1 MGVALLDVT
10 IKDVARE
17 ANVAPS
23 TVSRVLKDS
32 PHISLKTKRRVREIM
47 DRMGYTPN
55 FQAQSLAGKSTQ
67 AIGVIMPDTAYQA
80 FKNPFFSVVLRGI
93 SRSANEQKYGL
104 YLSTSYTEEGIY
116 EEVVSMV
123 QGKRVDGLILL
134 YSRKNDQV
142 IEFLKK
148 VNFPF
153 TVIGRPLVHE
163 KSITYVDNDNIT
175 VTKNVTKY
183 LIKLGHKQIAFIGG
197 NENFAVTIDRL
208 KGYKEALEESGLP
221 FCEDYLIDE
230 YQFTN
235 KGYESIKKLIHLNP
249 RPTAIIAQDDL
260 TAYEIL
266 SYLEKLNINVPKDL
280 SIIGF
285 NNQILSKHSRPPLT
299 SVEIHISRLG
309 VEATNCLIE
318 KITNPTTFPK
328 RVTIPTEF
336 IERESCR
343 SI

>member
-1 MGVALLDVT
+1 MDVT

-32 PHISLKTKRRVREIM
+32 PHISLQTKRRVREIM
-47 DRMGYTPN
+47 NLMGYTPN

-104 YLSTSYTEEGIY
+104 YLSTSFTQEGIY

-134 YSRKNDQV
+134 YSRKNDEV
-142 IEFLKK
+142 IEFLKQ

-153 TVIGRPLVHE
+153 IVIGRPLMHE
-163 KSITYVDNDNIT
+163 KSITYVDNDNVT
-175 VTKNVTKY
+175 VAKDVTKY
-183 LIKLGHKQIAFIGG
+183 LIEMGHKNIAFIGG

-208 KGYKEALEESGLP
+208 KGYREALEESGLP
-221 FCEDYLIDE
+221 FCRDYLIDE
-230 YQFTN
+230 HQFN
-235 KGYESIKKLIHLNP
+235 DKGFESLKNLINYNP
-249 RPTAIIAQDDL
+249 MPTAIIAQDDL
-260 TAYEIL
+260 TGYEIL
-266 SYLEKLNINVPKDL
+266 SYLEKLNIHVPRDL

-285 NNQILSKHSRPPLT
+285 NNQILSQHSRPPLT
-299 SVEIHISRLG
+299 SIEIHISRLG
-309 VEATNCLIE
+309 IEATKSLIE
-318 KITNPTTFPK
+318 KIKDPNTFPK
-328 RVTIPTEF
+328 RVTVPTQF

-343 SI
+343 NIK

>member
-1 MGVALLDVT
+1 MDVT
-10 IKDVARE
+10 IKDVAKE

-32 PHISLKTKRRVREIM
+32 PHISLKTKQRVREIM

-55 FQAQSLAGKSTQ
+55 FQAQSLAAKSTQ

-93 SRSANEQKYGL
+93 SRCANEHKYGL
-104 YLSTSYTEEGIY
+104 YLSTSYTQEGIY

-134 YSRKNDQV
+134 YSRKNDEV
-142 IEFLKK
+142 IEFLKQ

-163 KSITYVDNDNIT
+163 KSITYVDNDNVT
-175 VTKNVTKY
+175 VAKDVTSY
-183 LIKLGHKQIAFIGG
+183 LIKLGHKNIAFIGG

-208 KGYKEALEESGLP
+208 KGYKQALEESGLP
-221 FCEDYLIDE
+221 FRIDFLIDE
-230 YQFTN
+230 HVFN
-235 KGYESIKKLIHLNP
+235 DKGYESLEKLIHSEP
-249 RPTAIIAQDDL
+249 IPTAIIAQDDL

-266 SYLEKLNINVPKDL
+266 SYLEKLNIHVPNDL

-285 NNQILSKHSRPPLT
+285 NNQILSQHSRPPLT
-299 SVEIHISRLG
+299 SIEIHISRLG

-318 KITNPTTFPK
+318 KIKNPNTYPK
-328 RVTIPTEF
+328 RVTIPTQF

-343 SI
+343 NI

>member
-1 MGVALLDVT
+1 MDVT

-104 YLSTSYTEEGIY
+104 YLSTSHTQEGIY

-123 QGKRVDGLILL
+123 QGKRIDGLILL
-134 YSRKNDQV
+134 YSRKNDKV
-142 IEFLKK
+142 IEFLKQ

-163 KSITYVDNDNIT
+163 TSITYVDNDN
-175 VTKNVTKY
+175 VTIAKDVTKY
-183 LIKLGHKQIAFIGG
+183 LIDMGHQNIAFIGG

-208 KGYKEALEESGLP
+208 KGYREALEENGIP
-221 FCEDYLIDE
+221 FRMNYLIDE
-230 YQFTN
+230 HQFNDKGFESLTN
-235 KGYESIKKLIHLNP
+235 LIRSVP
-249 RPTAIIAQDDL
+249 MPTAIIAQDDL
-260 TAYEIL
+260 TGYEIL
-266 SYLEKLNINVPKDL
+266 SYLEKLNIHVPRDL

-285 NNQILSKHSRPPLT
+285 NNQILSQHSRPPLT

-309 VEATNCLIE
+309 IEATNSLIE
-318 KITNPTTFPK
+318 KIKDPSTFPK
-328 RVTIPTEF
+328 RVTIPTQF

>member
-1 MGVALLDVT
+1 MDVT
-10 IKDVARE
+10 IKDVAKE

-32 PHISLKTKRRVREIM
+32 PHISLKTKQRVREIM

-55 FQAQSLAGKSTQ
+55 FQAQSLAAKSTQ

-93 SRSANEQKYGL
+93 SRCANEQKYGL
-104 YLSTSYTEEGIY
+104 YLSTSYTQEGIY

-134 YSRKNDQV
+134 YSRKNDEV
-142 IEFLKK
+142 IEFLKQ

-163 KSITYVDNDNIT
+163 KSITYVDNDNVTVAKDIT
-175 VTKNVTKY
+175 SY
-183 LIKLGHKQIAFIGG
+183 LIKLGHKNIAFIGG

-208 KGYKEALEESGLP
+208 KGYKQALEESGLP
-221 FCEDYLIDE
+221 FRRDFLIDE
-230 YQFTN
+230 HVFN
-235 KGYESIKKLIHLNP
+235 DKGYESLEKLIRTDP
-249 RPTAIIAQDDL
+249 MPTAIIAQDDL

-266 SYLEKLNINVPKDL
+266 SYLEKLNIHVPNDL

-285 NNQILSKHSRPPLT
+285 NNQILSQHSRPPLT
-299 SVEIHISRLG
+299 SIEIQISRLG

-318 KITNPTTFPK
+318 KIKNPNTYPK
-328 RVTIPTEF
+328 RVTIPTQF

-343 SI
+343 NI

>member
-1 MGVALLDVT
+1 VDVT

-104 YLSTSYTEEGIY
+104 YLSTSYTREGIY

-134 YSRKNDQV
+134 YSRKNDEV
-142 IEFLKK
+142 IEFLKQ

-153 TVIGRPLVHE
+153 TVIGRPFEHE
-163 KSITYVDNDNIT
+163 KKITYVDNDNVT
-175 VTKNVTKY
+175 VAKDVTNY
-183 LIKLGHKQIAFIGG
+183 LIKLGHKHIAFIGG

-208 KGYKEALEESGLP
+208 KGYRDALEESGLP
-221 FCEDYLIDE
+221 FCRDYLIDE
-230 YQFTN
+230 HQFN
-235 KGYESIKKLIHLNP
+235 NNGYESLENLIKLKP
-249 RPTAIIAQDDL
+249 MPTAIIAQDDL
-260 TAYEIL
+260 TGYEIL
-266 SYLEKLNINVPKDL
+266 SYLEKLSIHVPRDL
-280 SIIGF
+280 SIVGF
-285 NNQILSKHSRPPLT
+285 NNQILSQHSRPPLT
-299 SVEIHISRLG
+299 SVEINISRLG

-318 KITNPTTFPK
+318 KIKDPNTFPK

-336 IERESCR
+336 IERESCISR
-343 SI
+343 